1 MWEVLMGIEFIIH
14 PGIFMMHW
22 ISLRMDMVSLN
33 SLADYHQSLIGC
45 LVMPERPYLNQKHI
59 GVRCKWILERRT
71 GLEAS
76 HLHGSLR

>member
-1 MWEVLMGIEFIIH
+1 
-14 PGIFMMHW
+14 
-22 ISLRMDMVSLN
+22 MVSLN

-71 GLEAS
+71 GWRQVIFMEAS
-76 HLHGSLR
+76 DEMGKRERRYPVLLYLLAIPLMIPVV